1 MKYSIILLLFLFSLS
16 LSAQQAG
23 QSDLQ
28 ELYHNILHPSDV
40 LLNGREYKYYFQP
53 RVSSPLIPEDP
64 LPSASVI
71 IRGTEY
77 QNVML
82 MYDTYKELVV
92 YYNPH
97 QNFMLMYD
105 TNKDLVV
112 SYNPTELIDNMIN
125 TVSITSHIIEEFT
138 LQLPSGRARFR
149 YLEFPEDQEG
159 LLSSGFYEIV
169 SEGASNFIIDHGAV
183 KKIQD
188 GIVAYQYTMGRYI
201 FNSGAVYKI
210 TGKKSLLKALSD
222 QASEVNDYLKRTK
235 IQVRGADKEELKGVL
250 DYYTALKHSID

>member
-77 QNVML
+77 QNVL
-82 MYDTYKELVV
+82 LLYDTYKDLVV
-92 YYNPH
+92 YYSPH
-97 QNFMLMYD
+97 TLFDGL
-105 TNKDLVV
+105 
-112 SYNPTELIDNMIN
+112 IN
-125 TVSITSHIIEEFT
+125 TVNVNSHIIEEFT

-149 YLEFPEDQEG
+149 YLEFPEGQEG

-250 DYYTALKHSID
+250 DYYTTLKQSRD

>member
-77 QNVML
+77 QNVL
-82 MYDTYKELVV
+82 LLYDTYKDLVV
-92 YYNPH
+92 YYSPH
-97 QNFMLMYD
+97 TLFDGL
-105 TNKDLVV
+105 
-112 SYNPTELIDNMIN
+112 IN
-125 TVSITSHIIEEFT
+125 TVNVNSHIIEEFT

-149 YLEFPEDQEG
+149 YLEFPEGQEG

-222 QASEVNDYLKRTK
+222 QASEVNDYLKRK
-235 IQVRGADKEELKGVL
+235 KVGVRGADKEELKGVL

>member
-77 QNVML
+77 QNVL
-82 MYDTYKELVV
+82 LLYDTYKDLVV
-92 YYNPH
+92 YYSPH
-97 QNFMLMYD
+97 TLFDGL
-105 TNKDLVV
+105 
-112 SYNPTELIDNMIN
+112 IN
-125 TVSITSHIIEEFT
+125 TVNVNSHIIEEFT

-149 YLEFPEDQEG
+149 YLEFPEGQEG

-250 DYYTALKHSID
+250 DYYTALEHSID

>member
-77 QNVML
+77 QNVL
-82 MYDTYKELVV
+82 LLYDTYKDLVV
-92 YYNPH
+92 YYSPH
-97 QNFMLMYD
+97 TLFDGL
-105 TNKDLVV
+105 
-112 SYNPTELIDNMIN
+112 IN
-125 TVSITSHIIEEFT
+125 TVNVNSHIIEEFT

-149 YLEFPEDQEG
+149 YLEFPEGQEG

>member
-77 QNVML
+77 QNVL
-82 MYDTYKELVV
+82 LLYDTYKDLVV
-92 YYNPH
+92 YYSPH
-97 QNFMLMYD
+97 TLFDGL
-105 TNKDLVV
+105 
-112 SYNPTELIDNMIN
+112 IN
-125 TVSITSHIIEEFT
+125 TVNVNSHIIEEFT

-250 DYYTALKHSID
+250 DYYTALEHSID

>member
-77 QNVML
+77 QNVL
-82 MYDTYKELVV
+82 LLYDTYKDLVV
-92 YYNPH
+92 YYSPH
-97 QNFMLMYD
+97 TLFDGL
-105 TNKDLVV
+105 
-112 SYNPTELIDNMIN
+112 IN
-125 TVSITSHIIEEFT
+125 TVNVNSHIIEEFT